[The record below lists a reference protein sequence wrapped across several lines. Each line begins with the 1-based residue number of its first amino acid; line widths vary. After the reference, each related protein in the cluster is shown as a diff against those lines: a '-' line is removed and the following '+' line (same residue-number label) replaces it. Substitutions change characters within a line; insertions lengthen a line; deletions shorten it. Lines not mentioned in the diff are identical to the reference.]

1 MTSTGFG
8 DEYEA
13 EWRELNRRLIASVLR
28 LRRGRSPEED
38 EARTLGEEWVR
49 LSLEREERAAAM
61 LRIEE
66 AHREEEKAWD
76 EADARA
82 ALEAMFPEED
92 GEEA

>member
-1 MTSTGFG
+1 MTSGFG

-13 EWRELNRRLIASVLR
+13 EWRELNRRLIEAVLR

-38 EARTLGEEWVR
+38 AALALGEEWVR
-49 LSLEREERAAAM
+49 LSLEREERAIA
-61 LRIEE
+61 LCRIEE

>member
-1 MTSTGFG
+1 MTAGYG
-8 DEYEA
+8 EEYEE
-13 EWRELNRRLIASVLR
+13 EWRELNRRLIVAVLR

-66 AHREEEKAWD
+66 AHRIEEAIRE
-76 EADARA
+76 EAEARA
-82 ALEAMFPEED
+82 L
-92 GEEA
+92 EEA